1 MKWNKERSYE
11 EPVKFEKGKTT
22 VYIRKNIM
30 KKMDDKDITYW
41 EYDECKFSLDEYAE
55 YKDLMNSMM
64 MYIIGDRFDEID
76 KKLDKIINTIN
87 TNK

>member
-1 MKWNKERSYE
+1 MKWSNERSYE
-11 EPVKFEKGKTT
+11 KPLKFEIGKTT

-30 KKMDDKDITYW
+30 KDTDDKDVAYW
-41 EYDECKFSLDEYAE
+41 EYDECKLSLDEYAE

-76 KKLDKIINTIN
+76 KKLDRIINTIN

>member
-30 KKMDDKDITYW
+30 KKMDDNDITYW

>member
-11 EPVKFEKGKTT
+11 EPVKFEEGKTT
-22 VYIRKNIM
+22 VYIRRNIM
-30 KKMDDKDITYW
+30 KKTDDKGTTYW
-41 EYDECKFSLDEYAE
+41 EYDECKLSLDEYAE

-76 KKLDKIINTIN
+76 EKLDKIINTIN

>member
-64 MYIIGDRFDEID
+64 MHIIGDRFDEID

>member
-11 EPVKFEKGKTT
+11 EPVEFEEGKTT

-30 KKMDDKDITYW
+30 KETDDKDTTYW
-41 EYDECKFSLDEYAE
+41 EYDECKLSLDEYAE
-55 YKDLMNSMM
+55 YRDLMDSMM
-64 MYIIGDRFDEID
+64 MHIIGDRFDVID

>member
-11 EPVKFEKGKTT
+11 EPVKFEEGKTT
-22 VYIRKNIM
+22 VYIRKNIV

-41 EYDECKFSLDEYAE
+41 EYDECKLSLDEYAE